1 MGVEDMI
8 VVFYRV
14 RGRRRG
20 PWPGSLRAQLTHL
33 SVPRHLTGEME
44 EETGVIL

>member
-14 RGRRRG
+14 RGRRRE
-20 PWPGSLRAQLTHL
+20 PWPVSSRAQLTHL
-33 SVPRHLTGEME
+33 NAPRHLTGEVE